1 MCARLAAEHEDAK
14 AVAQREFEE
23 LRALLTRRNE
33 ALTEE
38 ARGKYQ
44 EALAHAQ
51 AEFDE
56 LCARVREEHGL
67 EAERVRQ
74 HNEGVWPQVKIA
86 RLAAVE
92 LGRVQAFAE
101 HIKYCANKYGL
112 GVNFMPNTPNYD
124 RVVEMQALTES
135 LQRAFPEMPPDGYPW
150 PDHERRGE
158 PGTGW
163 VAAPLA
169 ASLVLSDPAAEIM
182 RIALGKKRPSTSRSA
197 ARSPLQAS
205 GTAATSPPH
214 RPLSAR
220 VASPSPLTSEAFQAR
235 PASASPTPSSETPA
249 SVSRT
254 RFSNLATAA
263 ASELLNS
270 PPVNDMSLNRYS
282 RLHKSLSSPTAWGQ
296 QQGGMLSSERPQTA
310 RARSGSSQQ
319 TNKTVRP
326 ASASPRPAGGSRYL
340 PARLSA
346 KLGGMKGT
354 LSAVRTTSGANSP
367 TAGFAYDLPPE
378 VHGD

>member
-1 MCARLAAEHEDAK
+1 MAEARTLHRAKLDALQEESVVRLQSAQDEHRVMCARLAAEHEDAK

-150 PDHERRGE
+150 PDLSLIHISE
-158 PGTGW
+158 PT
-163 VAAPLA
+163 
-169 ASLVLSDPAAEIM
+169 
-182 RIALGKKRPSTSRSA
+182 RP
-197 ARSPLQAS
+197 
-205 GTAATSPPH
+205 
-214 RPLSAR
+214 
-220 VASPSPLTSEAFQAR
+220 
-235 PASASPTPSSETPA
+235 
-249 SVSRT
+249 
-254 RFSNLATAA
+254 
-263 ASELLNS
+263 
-270 PPVNDMSLNRYS
+270 Y
-282 RLHKSLSSPTAWGQ
+282 
-296 QQGGMLSSERPQTA
+296 
-310 RARSGSSQQ
+310 
-319 TNKTVRP
+319 
-326 ASASPRPAGGSRYL
+326 
-340 PARLSA
+340 
-346 KLGGMKGT
+346 
-354 LSAVRTTSGANSP
+354 
-367 TAGFAYDLPPE
+367 
-378 VHGD
+378 